1 MNEIIVH
8 IIGTAQD
15 GGYPQIGCKEKCCTL
30 ALKNQLLSRFPSCI
44 ALVDTEAQKY
54 WLFDVTPDIKK
65 QLQML
70 DSYDC
75 SLAGVFITHAH
86 IGHYMGLIN
95 FGLEVMNLDE
105 MPVYVMP
112 KMKSFLET
120 NSIMDQLIRNDN
132 INLIELT
139 QEEYYAIDGAM
150 IKPFNVPHRNELSE
164 TVGFQIKGKEKS
176 IIYLPDIDSWDGWE
190 ENLLDLIKSND
201 ILFLDGTFF
210 SKDEL
215 KSRDISKVPHPS
227 ITDTMARL
235 SDLDLE
241 QKRKIHFIH
250 FNHTNQVLHDESDAA
265 NSVIEN
271 GFLLSKEMQSFK
283 IS

>member
-1 MNEIIVH
+1 
-8 IIGTAQD
+8 
-15 GGYPQIGCKEKCCTL
+15 
-30 ALKNQLLSRFPSCI
+30 
-44 ALVDTEAQKY
+44 
-54 WLFDVTPDIKK
+54 
-65 QLQML
+65 
-70 DSYDC
+70 
-75 SLAGVFITHAH
+75 
-86 IGHYMGLIN
+86 
-95 FGLEVMNLDE
+95 MNLDKI
-105 MPVYVMP
+105 PVYVMP
-112 KMKSFLET
+112 RMKSFLES
-120 NSIMDQLIRNDN
+120 NSIMDQLIKNEN
-132 INLIELT
+132 INLVELSDQEFYPIE
-139 QEEYYAIDGAM
+139 DAM
-150 IKPFNVPHRNELSE
+150 IKPFSVPHRNELSE

-190 ENLLDLIKSND
+190 DNLLNLIKSND

-215 KSRDISKVPHPS
+215 KSRDISKIPHPS
-227 ITDTMARL
+227 ITNTMARL

-250 FNHTNQVLHDESDAA
+250 FNHTNGVLQDESAAA

>member
-1 MNEIIVH
+1 LLVIN

-15 GGYPQIGCKEKCCTL
+15 AGYPQIGCKERCCIP
-30 ALKNQLLSRFPSCI
+30 ALKNQSLVRFPSCI
-44 ALVDTEAQKY
+44 SIVNSSTKKY

-65 QLQML
+65 QLQMF
-70 DSYDC
+70 DPYNC

-95 FGLEVMNLDE
+95 FGLEVMNLDSI
-105 MPVYVMP
+105 PVYVMP
-112 KMKSFLET
+112 KMKLFLET
-120 NSIMDQLIRNDN
+120 NSIMEQLIKNNN

-139 QEEYYAIDGAM
+139 DREYYPIDGAM

-176 IIYLPDIDSWDGWE
+176 VIYLPDIDSWDGWE
-190 ENLLDLIKSND
+190 ENLLNLIKSND

-241 QKRKIHFIH
+241 QKKKIHFIH
-250 FNHTNQVLHDESDAA
+250 FNHTNEVLHDDSSAA

-271 GFLLSKEMQSFK
+271 GFLLSKEMESFK

>member
-1 MNEIIVH
+1 MLAIN

-15 GGYPQIGCKEKCCTL
+15 AGYPQIGCKEKCCTPALHNQSL
-30 ALKNQLLSRFPSCI
+30 ARFPSCI
-44 ALVDTEAQKY
+44 SLVNSSTKKY

-65 QLQML
+65 QVQML

-75 SLAGVFITHAH
+75 SLSGVFITHAH

-95 FGLEVMNLDE
+95 FGLEVMNLDNI
-105 MPVYVMP
+105 PVYVMP
-112 KMKSFLET
+112 RMKSFLEN
-120 NSIMDQLIRNDN
+120 NSIMNQLIDNNN
-132 INLIELT
+132 INLIELAD
-139 QEEYYAIDGAM
+139 QGHYSIDGAM

-164 TVGFQIKGKEKS
+164 TVGFQIKGREKN

-190 ENLLDLIKSND
+190 DNLLNLIQSND

-227 ITDTMARL
+227 ITDTMAML

-250 FNHTNQVLHDESDAA
+250 FNHTNGVLHDKSVAA